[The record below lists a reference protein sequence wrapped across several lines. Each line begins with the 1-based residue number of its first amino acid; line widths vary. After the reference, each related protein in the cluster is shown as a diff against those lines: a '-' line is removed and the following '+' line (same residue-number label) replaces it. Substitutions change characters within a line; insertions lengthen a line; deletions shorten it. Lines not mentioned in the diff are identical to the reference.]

1 VLLNFNPPN
10 LNAQN
15 GNVELPLN
23 EEHKE
28 EDDFFDHLAAAI
40 ANERQVD
47 NE

>member
-1 VLLNFNPPN
+1 VLLNFNPPY

-15 GNVELPLN
+15 GNADLPLI